1 MDAEAR
7 TRSDDKRP
15 GDSAH
20 RTLGRYRIV
29 AELGRGSTSIVY
41 LAAID
46 GPAGFNKLFALKQ
59 LRPALAEDP
68 AFVAMFLTEAR
79 IGAQLSHPNVVSTF
93 EIDDTEALPYIV
105 MEYLD
110 GQPLQRVVMSAR
122 LAFTPLP
129 LHAHLA
135 SLSGA
140 LEGLGHAHQTC
151 SVDGTPLK
159 IVHRDV
165 SPHNVFVTVSG
176 ATKLLDF
183 GFAQTADS
191 PNTMLS
197 SAGRVAYMSPEQA
210 SRGAVDSRSDLFSVG
225 VMMWEAVTRRR
236 FWSEEAS
243 KAEIVR
249 ALASREL
256 PPSRLTAL
264 ASAPEALRSIVLKA
278 TAPDAADRYESA
290 AAFQTD
296 LQAALRQ
303 ITPPAFDLRDIGKR
317 IRTVFALD
325 RARLQAAIDAQHEIV
340 IEDDAFDR
348 ADTPHESVSPP
359 GGPPMSVAPASIAPA
374 SGPPMSVPPASIPA
388 SGPPASVRPGSLP
401 PASIS
406 VASPPPPRV
415 SASPPPPRVSSV
427 PAEDASA
434 VQRRNSGPLPSF
446 PIPATDTNRW
456 RPGLPEG
463 IIAAIAL
470 AALVGIGVSALHP
483 RTDEAARAATKS
495 AAGPAETS
503 IGLPPGVTA
512 QANTPA
518 ESMPPAPAPVAAE
531 PAEPEPSGET
541 AETAPARAGAP
552 ASPEG
557 RPRSTEVPAIRPRA
571 VVPFS
576 HAPGVAPAPSSPP
589 AASSAPADPS
599 VRPSESHSPAR
610 AARPI
615 DALNPYNP

>member
-1 MDAEAR
+1 MDAEVR

-15 GDSAH
+15 GDSAQ

-140 LEGLGHAHQTC
+140 LEGLGHAHQAC
-151 SVDGTPLK
+151 SADGTPLK
-159 IVHRDV
+159 VVHRDV

-256 PPSRLTAL
+256 PPSRLGAL
-264 ASAPEALRSIVLKA
+264 ANVPESLRFIVLKA
-278 TAPDAADRYESA
+278 TAPDASDRYDSA
-290 AAFQTD
+290 AAFQRD
-296 LQAALRQ
+296 LQAAMRP
-303 ITPPAFDLRDIGKR
+303 ITPPEFDLRDIGKR
-317 IRTVFALD
+317 IRTIFATD
-325 RARLQAAIDAQHEIV
+325 RARLQAAIDAQHESAMA
-340 IEDDAFDR
+340 ESAFER
-348 ADTPHESVSPP
+348 ADTPHQ
-359 GGPPMSVAPASIAPA
+359 SVA
-374 SGPPMSVPPASIPA
+374 PA
-388 SGPPASVRPGSLP
+388 SGPPASVP
-401 PASIS
+401 PASVPPTSAPPAS
-406 VASPPPPRV
+406 VAPASGPHASPLPPRV
-415 SASPPPPRVSSV
+415 STGSPPPPRVSSPPPPQV
-427 PAEDASA
+427 STGSSAEDARD
-434 VQRRNSGPLPSF
+434 VERRNSGPLPSF
-446 PIPATDTNRW
+446 PIPTADTPRW
-456 RPGLPEG
+456 RPGLQEG
-463 IIAAIAL
+463 IVAAIAL
-470 AALVGIGVSALHP
+470 AALAGVGISAMRM
-483 RTDEAARAATKS
+483 RTDDAGRAATKS
-495 AAGPAETS
+495 VAAPVETS
-503 IGLPPGVTA
+503 IDLPPGPA
-512 QANTPA
+512 PQANAPG
-518 ESMPPAPAPVAAE
+518 ESMPPASAPLAAE
-531 PAEPEPSGET
+531 PAPGPEPSPET
-541 AETAPARAGAP
+541 AETPLARSGAP

-557 RPRSTEVPAIRPRA
+557 RPRPTDLAPVRPRA
-571 VVPFS
+571 FAPFS
-576 HAPGVAPAPSSPP
+576 HAPSVAPAPSSPP
-589 AASSAPADPS
+589 AASSADSSGRVPDSHGAAA
-599 VRPSESHSPAR
+599 RP
-610 AARPI
+610 ARPI

>member
-15 GDSAH
+15 GDGAH

-93 EIDDTEALPYIV
+93 EIDDTESLPYIV

-140 LEGLGHAHQTC
+140 LEGLGHAHQAC
-151 SVDGTPLK
+151 SADGTPLRV
-159 IVHRDV
+159 VHRDV

-256 PPSRLTAL
+256 PPSRVTAL
-264 ASAPEALRSIVLKA
+264 ANAPESLRSIVLKA
-278 TAPDAADRYESA
+278 TAPDASDRYDSA
-290 AAFQTD
+290 GAFQTD
-296 LQAALRQ
+296 LQAAMRQ
-303 ITPPAFDLRDIGKR
+303 ITPPEFDLRDVGKR
-317 IRTVFALD
+317 IRTIFAAD
-325 RARLQAAIDAQHEIV
+325 RARLQAAIDAQHESAMA
-340 IEDDAFDR
+340 ESAFER
-348 ADTPHESVSPP
+348 ADTPHQ
-359 GGPPMSVAPASIAPA
+359 SVA
-374 SGPPMSVPPASIPA
+374 PA
-388 SGPPASVRPGSLP
+388 SGPPASVAPASVP
-401 PASIS
+401 PASVAPAS
-406 VASPPPPRV
+406 VAPASVAPPSAPPASPLPPRVSSVSPPPPRV
-415 SASPPPPRVSSV
+415 STASS
-427 PAEDASA
+427 AEDARD
-434 VQRRNSGPLPSF
+434 VERRNSGPLPSF
-446 PIPATDTNRW
+446 PISTTDVPRW
-456 RPGLPEG
+456 RPGLQEG
-463 IIAAIAL
+463 VVAAIAL
-470 AALVGIGVSALHP
+470 AALVGVGISAMHL
-483 RTDEAARAATKS
+483 RTDDSARAATKS
-495 AAGPAETS
+495 ATGPVETS
-503 IGLPPGVTA
+503 IGLPPGPAA
-512 QANTPA
+512 QANAPA
-518 ESMPPAPAPVAAE
+518 ESMPPASAPLAVEPAPESE
-531 PAEPEPSGET
+531 PAAET
-541 AETAPARAGAP
+541 AETPLARSGVP

-557 RPRSTEVPAIRPRA
+557 RPRPTDLPAVRQRA
-571 VVPFS
+571 FVPFS
-576 HAPGVAPAPSSPP
+576 HAPSVAPAPSSPPP
-589 AASSAPADPS
+589 AASSAPADS
-599 VRPSESHSPAR
+599 SGRASESHGPAAR
-610 AARPI
+610 PARPI